1 MDDHYHYHYHPCPI
15 GIDAPGVQYTFT
27 RVHAR
32 IHNGHL
38 REENRACR
46 TRRRTSRRGSSCV
59 SGSDERASVPQLTAS
74 CSCSWQA
81 ERTTRRHSR
90 DDPRDDVG
98 VRVGLVGS
106 EMCIRDSNICIKI
119 QQTTVA
125 VTRVHILNDITFKIL
140 GDMPPVPYGSTPLRV
155 ALTGISRVRHRVRN
169 F

>member
-98 VRVGLVGS
+98 VRVGLV
-106 EMCIRDSNICIKI
+106 ELPLY
-119 QQTTVA
+119 TTSPHGWRFSAVVA
-125 VTRVHILNDITFKIL
+125 SFVARTKLLNVEP
-140 GDMPPVPYGSTPLRV
+140 G
-155 ALTGISRVRHRVRN
+155 
-169 F
+169 